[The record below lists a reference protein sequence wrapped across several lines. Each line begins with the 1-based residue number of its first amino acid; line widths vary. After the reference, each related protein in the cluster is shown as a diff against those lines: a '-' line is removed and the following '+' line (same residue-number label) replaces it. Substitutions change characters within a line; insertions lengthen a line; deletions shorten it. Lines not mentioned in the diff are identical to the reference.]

1 MENLLWVREVVVYLL
16 VEDVE
21 YDVQEVPV
29 RWVGQAE
36 TSRNEN
42 MNGVTRRSWNAYH
55 MKKKKPVTRAGYFSA
70 KLVGLAS
77 LWESL
82 INS

>member
-29 RWVGQAE
+29 R
-36 TSRNEN
+36 
-42 MNGVTRRSWNAYH
+42 
-55 MKKKKPVTRAGYFSA
+55 
-70 KLVGLAS
+70 
-77 LWESL
+77 
-82 INS
+82 